1 MRQYIV
7 FTESGFPE
15 KNDKFPC
22 RFQLKGKGDSIVYC
36 INGGRFFCTAFL
48 DLFQVRK
55 NCAIKSSKKWKVT
68 EQVQFV
74 LHKWTFFST
83 FLAHCVQSFKKV
95 LLYIL

>member
-22 RFQLKGKGDSIVYC
+22 RFQLKGKGDSIYC

-55 NCAIKSSKKWKVT
+55 ESSIVPQNPQKSGK
-68 EQVQFV
+68 QVQFV
-74 LHKWTFFST
+74 LPKWTFFLH
-83 FLAHCVQSFKKV
+83 F
-95 LLYIL
+95 

>member
-22 RFQLKGKGDSIVYC
+22 RFQLKGKGDSIYC

-55 NCAIKSSKKWKVT
+55 NCATKSSKKW
-68 EQVQFV
+68 QVGSV
-74 LHKWTFFST
+74 CPAKMDFFST

>member
-22 RFQLKGKGDSIVYC
+22 RFQLKGKGDSIYC

-55 NCAIKSSKKWKVT
+55 NCATKSSKKWQVRK
-68 EQVQFV
+68 QVQFV
-74 LHKWTFFST
+74 LPKMEFFST
-83 FLAHCVQSFKKV
+83 FFAHCVQSFKKV

>member
-55 NCAIKSSKKWKVT
+55 NCGTKSSKKWQVRKQVLSCKNELFFYIFSSLCT
-68 EQVQFV
+68 E
-74 LHKWTFFST
+74 L
-83 FLAHCVQSFKKV
+83 
-95 LLYIL
+95 